1 MIQAKIIEL
10 GIAKPFMAFPP
21 GATVG
26 NIAKEDDSKFTDED
40 LQKLNDAKLPFG
52 GSEAT
57 FSKMTGECKFSA
69 R

>member
-1 MIQAKIIEL
+1 
-10 GIAKPFMAFPP
+10 MAFPP

-26 NIAKEDDSKFTDED
+26 NLARMDDSKITDED

-57 FSKMTGECKFSA
+57 FSRMTGTF
-69 R
+69 